1 MGRLIS
7 AEALK
12 KALVEKYDAFFR
24 EDGELLYSDHVV
36 TDDDAKDLVKFIDEQ
51 PTAYNLD
58 WVMGQLKNN
67 KSSALHDLCR
77 SRGTAYEYANERVYN
92 AWRKAVEIAEKGGI
106 E

>member
-1 MGRLIS
+1 MRRLIDEDDLIKDRVGNDPVVI
-7 AEALK
+7 AA
-12 KALVEKYDAFFR
+12 KAA
-24 EDGELLYSDHVV
+24 
-36 TDDDAKDLVKFIDEQ
+36 

-92 AWRKAVEIAEKGGI
+92 AWRKAVEIAEEGGI